1 MPKCIVVFFYGLRD
15 VTNKLKN
22 EAQSKERE
30 NNLDLN
36 PIIGSVENDL
46 EVLIEK
52 KRASIK
58 YENIPMIEGTYFLL
72 YQLFYNL
79 INNSLKFSKEVSGV

>member
-1 MPKCIVVFFYGLRD
+1 MFFYGLRD
-15 VTNKLKN
+15 ITNKLKN

-46 EVLIEK
+46 EVLIEQ

-58 YENIPMIEGTYFLL
+58 YENIPTIEGIDFLL